1 MLRLMNITRF
11 LAVVAAAFALVSI
24 GPAQAA
30 PTTETAWFAGGCFW
44 CLEHDMAKIPGV
56 VDVVSGYAGG
66 NLQNP
71 TYQNHEGHREAVRV
85 TYDPTRI
92 SYRQLVDRF
101 WPLVDVTDAGGQ
113 FCDRGPQYS
122 TAVWVATEAQRQAAE
137 ASKAAAAKRLKGQ
150 AIVTPVLRYTSFWMA
165 EGYHQDY
172 AEKNPVRYAFYRKS
186 CGRDA
191 RVKAI
196 WGR

>member
-1 MLRLMNITRF
+1 MTILRLLTA
-11 LAVVAAAFALVSI
+11 LAATFTLLAI
-24 GPAQAA
+24 GPVQAA
-30 PTTETAWFAGGCFW
+30 PKLETAWFAGGCFW
-44 CLEHDMAKIPGV
+44 CLEKDMEKIPGV
-56 VDVVSGYAGG
+56 VDAVSGYAGG
-66 NLQNP
+66 DLANP
-71 TYQNHEGHREAVRV
+71 TYENHEGHREAVKV
-85 TYDPTRI
+85 TYDPARI

-137 ASKAAAAKRLKGQ
+137 ASKAAAATRLRGRT
-150 AIVTPVLRYTSFWMA
+150 IVTPIERYTSFWLA

-172 AEKNPVRYAFYRKS
+172 AKKNPVRYAFYRQT
-186 CGRDA
+186 CGRDG
-191 RVKAI
+191 RLKVI

>member
-1 MLRLMNITRF
+1 MIILRLLTA
-11 LAVVAAAFALVSI
+11 LAATFALVAI

-30 PTTETAWFAGGCFW
+30 PKLETAWFAGGCFW
-44 CLEHDMAKIPGV
+44 CLEKDMEKIPGV
-56 VDVVSGYAGG
+56 VDAVSGYAGG
-66 NLQNP
+66 DLKNP
-71 TYQNHEGHREAVRV
+71 TYENHEGHREAVRV
-85 TYDPTRI
+85 TYDPAKI

-113 FCDRGPQYS
+113 FCDRGYQYS

-137 ASKAAAAKRLKGQ
+137 ASKAAAAARLKGRM
-150 AIVTPVLRYTSFWMA
+150 IVTPIERYSSFWLA

-172 AEKNPVRYAFYRKS
+172 AKKNPVRYNFYRQT

-191 RVKAI
+191 RVKAV

>member
-1 MLRLMNITRF
+1 MNITRLLTAIAATLV
-11 LAVVAAAFALVSI
+11 LAAI

-30 PTTETAWFAGGCFW
+30 PKLETAWFAGGCFW
-44 CLEHDMAKIPGV
+44 CLEKDMEKIPGV
-56 VDVVSGYAGG
+56 VDAVSGYAGG
-66 NLQNP
+66 DLKNP
-71 TYQNHEGHREAVRV
+71 TYENHEGHREAVKV
-85 TYDPTRI
+85 TFDPAKI

-122 TAVWVATEAQRQAAE
+122 TAVWIATEAQRQAAE
-137 ASKAAAAKRLKGQ
+137 ASKAAAAARLRGQ
-150 AIVTPVLRYTSFWMA
+150 PIVTPILRYSSFWNA

-172 AEKNPVRYAFYRKS
+172 AKKNPVRYAFYRQT

-191 RVKAI
+191 RVKAV

>member
-1 MLRLMNITRF
+1 MNITRLLTAF
-11 LAVVAAAFALVSI
+11 AAAFALFAA

-30 PTTETAWFAGGCFW
+30 PKLETAWFAGGCFW
-44 CLEHDMAKIPGV
+44 CLEKDMEKIPGV
-56 VDVVSGYAGG
+56 VDAVSGYAGG
-66 NLQNP
+66 DMRNP
-71 TYQNHEGHREAVRV
+71 TYENHEGHREAVKV
-85 TYDPTRI
+85 TYDPAKI

-113 FCDRGPQYS
+113 FCDRGYQYS
-122 TAVWVATEAQRQAAE
+122 TAVWVANEAQRQAAE
-137 ASKAAAAKRLKGQ
+137 ASKAVAATRLKGRR
-150 AIVTPVLRYTSFWMA
+150 IVTPVERYSSFWLA

-172 AEKNPVRYAFYRKS
+172 AKKNPVRYRFYRQT

>member
-1 MLRLMNITRF
+1 MTLLRLLTAI
-11 LAVVAAAFALVSI
+11 AATFTLFAI

-30 PTTETAWFAGGCFW
+30 SRLETAWFAGGCFW
-44 CLEHDMAKIPGV
+44 CLEKDMEKIPGV
-56 VDVVSGYAGG
+56 VDAVSGYAGG
-66 NLQNP
+66 DLKNP
-71 TYQNHEGHREAVRV
+71 TYENHEGHREAVKV
-85 TYDPTRI
+85 TYDPARI

-101 WPLVDVTDAGGQ
+101 WLLVDVTDAGGQ

-137 ASKAAAAKRLKGQ
+137 ASKAAAAARLRGQ
-150 AIVTPVLRYTSFWMA
+150 PIVTPILRYSSFWNA
-165 EGYHQDY
+165 ESYHQDY
-172 AEKNPVRYAFYRKS
+172 AKKNPVRYAFYRQT

-191 RVKAI
+191 RVKAV

>member
-1 MLRLMNITRF
+1 MTLLRLLTAI
-11 LAVVAAAFALVSI
+11 AATFTLFAI

-30 PTTETAWFAGGCFW
+30 PKLETAWFAGGCFW
-44 CLEHDMAKIPGV
+44 CLEKDMEKIPGV
-56 VDVVSGYAGG
+56 VDAVSGYAGG
-66 NLQNP
+66 DLQNP
-71 TYQNHEGHREAVRV
+71 TYENHEGHREAVKV
-85 TYDPTRI
+85 TFDPARI

-137 ASKAAAAKRLKGQ
+137 ASKAAAAARLRSRP
-150 AIVTPVLRYTSFWMA
+150 IVTPILRYTSFWNA

-172 AEKNPVRYAFYRKS
+172 AKKNPVRYAFYRQT

-191 RVKAI
+191 RIKAV

>member
-1 MLRLMNITRF
+1 MLMTTTRLLTA
-11 LAVVAAAFALVSI
+11 LAATFALFAV

-30 PTTETAWFAGGCFW
+30 PKLETAWFAGGCFW
-44 CLEHDMAKIPGV
+44 CLEKDMEKIPGV
-56 VDVVSGYAGG
+56 VDAVSGYAGG
-66 NLQNP
+66 DLKNP
-71 TYQNHEGHREAVRV
+71 TYENHEGHREAVKV
-85 TYDPTRI
+85 TYDPAKI

-113 FCDRGPQYS
+113 FCDRGYQYS

-137 ASKAAAAKRLKGQ
+137 ASKAAAAARLKGRM
-150 AIVTPVLRYTSFWMA
+150 IVTPIERYSSFWLA

-172 AEKNPVRYAFYRKS
+172 AKKNPVRYNFYRQT

-191 RVKAI
+191 RVKAV

>member
-1 MLRLMNITRF
+1 MNITRF
-11 LAVVAAAFALVSI
+11 LTAIAATLVLVAI

-30 PTTETAWFAGGCFW
+30 PKLETAWFAGGCFW

-56 VDVVSGYAGG
+56 VDAVSGYAGG
-66 NLQNP
+66 DLRNP
-71 TYQNHEGHREAVRV
+71 TYENHEGHREAVKV
-85 TYDPTRI
+85 TFDPAKI

-113 FCDRGPQYS
+113 FCDRGSQYS

-137 ASKAAAAKRLKGQ
+137 ASKAAAAARLRGQ
-150 AIVTPVLRYTSFWMA
+150 PIVTPILRYSSFWNA

-172 AEKNPVRYAFYRKS
+172 AKKNPVRYAFYRQT

-191 RVKAI
+191 RVKAV

>member
-1 MLRLMNITRF
+1 MNIMRF
-11 LAVVAAAFALVSI
+11 LAVIAASFAVSAAT
-24 GPAQAA
+24 GAARAA
-30 PTTETAWFAGGCFW
+30 PTLETAWFAGGCFW

-56 VDVVSGYAGG
+56 VDAVSGYAGG
-66 NLQNP
+66 DLQNP
-71 TYQNHEGHREAVRV
+71 TYENHEGHREAVRV
-85 TYDPTRI
+85 TYDPARI

-137 ASKAAAAKRLKGQ
+137 ASKAAAAARLKGRT
-150 AIVTPVLRYTSFWMA
+150 IVTPILRYTSFWNT

-172 AEKNPVRYAFYRKS
+172 AAKNPVRYAYYRAS

-191 RVKAI
+191 RVKAV

>member
-1 MLRLMNITRF
+1 MLRVMITRI
-11 LAVVAAAFALVSI
+11 LAALAATVALFAI

-30 PTTETAWFAGGCFW
+30 PKLETAWFAGGCFW

-66 NLQNP
+66 DLRNP
-71 TYQNHEGHREAVRV
+71 TYENHEGHREAVRV
-85 TYDPTRI
+85 TFDPARI
-92 SYRQLVDRF
+92 SYRQLMDRF
-101 WPLVDVTDAGGQ
+101 WPLIDATDAGGQ

-122 TAVWVATEAQRQAAE
+122 TAVWVAGEAQRQAAE
-137 ASKAAAAKRLKGQ
+137 ASKAAAAGRLDGRPV
-150 AIVTPVLRYTSFWMA
+150 VTPILRYTSFWAA

-172 AEKNPVRYAFYRKS
+172 AKKNPLRYGFYRQS

-191 RVKAI
+191 RLKAV

>member
-1 MLRLMNITRF
+1 M
-11 LAVVAAAFALVSI
+11 
-24 GPAQAA
+24 
-30 PTTETAWFAGGCFW
+30 E
-44 CLEHDMAKIPGV
+44 KIPGV
-56 VDVVSGYAGG
+56 VDAVSGYAGG
-66 NLQNP
+66 DMRNP
-71 TYQNHEGHREAVRV
+71 TYENHEGHREAVKV
-85 TYDPTRI
+85 TYDPAKI

-113 FCDRGPQYS
+113 FCDRGYQYS

-137 ASKAAAAKRLKGQ
+137 ASKAAAAARLKGRM
-150 AIVTPVLRYTSFWMA
+150 IVTPIERYSSFWLA

-172 AEKNPVRYAFYRKS
+172 AKKNPVRYNFYRQT

-191 RVKAI
+191 RVKAV